1 MTLLSHVVQ
10 VDGGLRLTAKEGVAE
25 MYVTQALHRAVQQD
39 RHRPL
44 TIFGDRVRST
54 AESADR
60 AGRLAAGL
68 RSLGVGRGDRV
79 ALLATNSDRFHE
91 SLLGVA
97 WADAVVV
104 PINHRW
110 APAEILFALGD
121 CGARVLII
129 DEGLLPPVAV
139 VRERVESLAVVVMT
153 DDDAPAGMVS
163 FDQLVDDH
171 RPVADSRRGGDE
183 LFGIFYTGGTTGQP
197 KGVMLTHANVLASA
211 WGSLATGQ
219 FVTPGGR
226 LLHAAPMFH
235 LADLA
240 TWIAALLTGGTHVM
254 VPGFTP
260 ASVLAA
266 VDHHRVSDMLLVP
279 AMIQLL
285 VDSPDAGRFDVSSLA
300 RLLYGGACMPDA
312 LMARARKLFPRVGFV
327 QAYGMTE
334 LSPVATL
341 LLPDDH
347 DRPELAGCAG
357 RAAPHAQVHIVDSA
371 GGEVPRGT
379 VGEIVVSGD
388 HVMQGYWQRPDETAD
403 ALRAGRMHTG
413 DAGYMD
419 DDGYVFVVDRLKDMI
434 ISGGENVY
442 SAEVENVLTLH
453 PAVAAC
459 AVIGL
464 PDEQWGERVHA
475 VVVLAAE
482 TEATAEELRE
492 FCRQRLA
499 GYKVPRSVEFAASMV
514 TSGVG
519 KVLKRQLRADRLPQ
533 ATPAE
538 RARP

>member
-1 MTLLSHVVQ
+1 
-10 VDGGLRLTAKEGVAE
+10 
-25 MYVTQALHRAVQQD
+25 MYVTQALHRAVQLD
-39 RHRPL
+39 RQRPM

-60 AGRLAAGL
+60 VGRLAAGL

-97 WADAVVV
+97 WADAVAV

-110 APAEILFALGD
+110 VPDEILFAVRD
-121 CGARVLII
+121 CGAHVLIV
-129 DEGLLPPVAV
+129 DEGLLATVAA
-139 VRERVESLAVVVMT
+139 VRERADLSAVVVMT
-153 DDDAPAGMVS
+153 DTDAPVGTIS
-163 FDQLVDDH
+163 FEQLVAGH
-171 RPVADSRRGGDE
+171 VPLPDSRRGGDE

-197 KGVMLTHANVLASA
+197 KGVMLTHDNLLTSA

-240 TWIAALLTGGTHVM
+240 TWVAALVTAGTHVI

-260 ASVLAA
+260 AGVLAA
-266 VDHHRVSDMLLVP
+266 VESHRVSDMLLVP
-279 AMIQLL
+279 AMIRQL
-285 VDSPDAGRFDVSSLA
+285 VDFADADRFDASSLA
-300 RLLYGGACMPDA
+300 HLIYGGSGMPDA
-312 LMARARKLFPRVGFV
+312 LLARARAMFPQAGFV

-334 LSPVATL
+334 LAPVATL

-347 DRPELAGCAG
+347 NRPELAGCAG
-357 RAAPHAQVHIVDSA
+357 RAAPHARVRVVDHD
-371 GGEVPRGT
+371 GEEVPSGT
-379 VGEIVVSGD
+379 VGEIVVAGD
-388 HVMQGYWQRPDETAD
+388 HVMRGYWQRPDDTAD
-403 ALRAGRMHTG
+403 VVRDGWMHTG

-419 DDGYVFVVDRLKDMI
+419 RHGYVFVVDRLKDMI

-442 SAEVENVLTLH
+442 SAEVENVVTLH

-482 TEATAEELRE
+482 AEVTAEELRE
-492 FCRQRLA
+492 FCRPRLA
-499 GYKVPRSVEFAASMV
+499 GYKIPRSVEFADSMPA
-514 TSGVG
+514 SGVG
-519 KVLKRQLRADRLPQ
+519 KVLKRQLRDERL
-533 ATPAE
+533 
-538 RARP
+538 AR